1 MTSAQNPIG
10 TSDPP
15 AAPQGYKPTL
25 LDGTPYRFLAP
36 LSRGGMGD
44 VVEAEHVALGKRVV
58 VKLLQERHASRP
70 DYVDRMRIEAQAL
83 AKITHPNLVQVTDF
97 GQTAEGRTFLVM
109 ERLYGRNLREEL
121 EQRTFFP
128 VAEAIDVVRQALAGL
143 AAAHDAG
150 VVHRDVKL
158 DNLFLCDAPEGAR
171 RVVKV
176 LDFGVAKVIGVMGDS
191 TPLPLAFP
199 TAEGVAMGTP
209 RFFSPE
215 QARGRPVDGR
225 ADLYAVGMVLYAL
238 LAGRG
243 PFDHITTLLE
253 LTRAHAFQVPEPPSR
268 YAMQALPTG
277 LDTIVLRAL
286 AKEPAD
292 RFATARTF
300 AAELERVADGL
311 SASNIRPRWDTT
323 DVMPTVPVVKKAPE
337 PVVDDEP
344 ATMRVDTLPKGAL
357 PKAMPDDDD
366 DAPDTP
372 TRRLER
378 PMPFMRG
385 QRKSALPPLP
395 LPEAA
400 PAPAP
405 APAPAAAWEAKQ
417 PATISEPP
425 KTLENIPLP
434 FSEPSTLPRSD
445 AATSQPAKPQQASSL
460 PPDPMLDATLTAAM
474 RAPLPPSDTSA
485 LPPDPILDATFPSG
499 PRAEEPAQARSPSG
513 HPAANRVPSEH
524 PAAPAHSGSE
534 RPTSSGGTGRAD
546 RISALPGRNPDRPS
560 IVPGREGRV
569 SVLPGRTDRTSAL
582 PTRPDR
588 ISALPAR
595 PERTSN
601 VPPRAAEPTA
611 AAPERRSNLPA
622 AAPLHPPAPLPEER
636 ISVPPPGPGG
646 VRPLRAPVPW
656 RRRPA
661 AASTSGAARGAA
673 ATTQNKPVEVEQGK
687 QQMAILVIVAAI
699 AFLAA
704 LVLIALRLR

>member
-10 TSDPP
+10 PSDPP
-15 AAPQGYKPTL
+15 AASQGYKPTL

-36 LSRGGMGD
+36 LGRGGMGD

-70 DYVDRMRIEAQAL
+70 DFVDRMRIEAQAL
-83 AKITHPNLVQVTDF
+83 AKISHPNLVQVTDF

-109 ERLYGRNLREEL
+109 ERLHGRNLREEL
-121 EQRTFFP
+121 EQRQFFP
-128 VAEAIDVVRQALAGL
+128 VAEAIDVTRQALAGL

-150 VVHRDVKL
+150 VVHRDAKL
-158 DNLFLCDAPEGAR
+158 DNLFLCDAPDGGR
-171 RVVKV
+171 RQVKV
-176 LDFGVAKVIGVMGDS
+176 LDFGVAKVINVTGDN

-225 ADLYAVGMVLYAL
+225 ADLYAVGMVLYTL
-238 LAGRG
+238 LVGRG

-268 YAMQALPTG
+268 YATQALPAG
-277 LDTIVLRAL
+277 LDAIVMKAL

-311 SASNIRPRWDTT
+311 SASNIRPRWDAT
-323 DVMPTVPVVKKAPE
+323 DVMPTVPMMQRAPQ

-344 ATMRVDTLPKGAL
+344 ATMRVDAFPKGAL
-357 PKAMPDDDD
+357 PKAIPDDDEE
-366 DAPDTP
+366 APDTP

-378 PMPFMRG
+378 PMPFMRAQG
-385 QRKSALPPLP
+385 KSAVPPLP

-400 PAPAP
+400 PVIASAPAP
-405 APAPAAAWEAKQ
+405 APAWEAKQ
-417 PATISEPP
+417 PTTISEPP

-434 FSEPSTLPRSD
+434 FSRSD
-445 AATSQPAKPQQASSL
+445 AATSQPTKPQEVSSF
-460 PPDPMLDATLTAAM
+460 PPDPILDATLTSAM
-474 RAPLPPSDTSA
+474 RAPKPPSDTSA

-499 PRAEEPAQARSPSG
+499 PRAEEPAAARIPSE

-524 PAAPAHSGSE
+524 PSAPTRTTSE
-534 RPTSSGGTGRAD
+534 RPTSSGSTGRAD

-595 PERTSN
+595 PEHTSN
-601 VPPRAAEPTA
+601 VPPRAADPVA
-611 AAPERRSNLPA
+611 APERPERRSNLPA
-622 AAPLHPPAPLPEER
+622 AAPMHPPAPLPEER

-661 AASTSGAARGAA
+661 ASSTSGAARGAA
-673 ATTQNKPVEVEQGK
+673 TATQNKPVEVANGK
-687 QQMAILVIVAAI
+687 GQMAM
-699 AFLAA
+699 LA
-704 LVLIALRLR
+704 LIAVVAVAVAGVLLALRFR

>member
-10 TSDPP
+10 PSDPP

-25 LDGTPYRFLAP
+25 LDGTPYRFIAP
-36 LSRGGMGD
+36 LGRGGMGD

-58 VKLLQERHASRP
+58 VKLLQERHASRA
-70 DYVDRMRIEAQAL
+70 DFVDRMRIEAQAL

-121 EQRTFFP
+121 EQRKFFP
-128 VAEAIDVVRQALAGL
+128 VAEAIDVVRQTLAGL

-158 DNLFLCDAPEGAR
+158 DNLFLCDAPDGGR
-171 RVVKV
+171 RLVKV
-176 LDFGVAKVIGVMGDS
+176 LDFGVAKVISVTGES

-225 ADLYAVGMVLYAL
+225 ADLYAAGMVLYTL

-243 PFDHITTLLE
+243 PFEHITTLLE

-268 YAMQALPTG
+268 YAAQALPAG
-277 LDTIVLRAL
+277 LDAIVMKAL
-286 AKEPAD
+286 AKEPVE

-311 SASNIRPRWDTT
+311 SASNIRPRWDAT
-323 DVMPTVPVVKKAPE
+323 DVMPTVPRMQKAPE

-344 ATMRVDTLPKGAL
+344 ATMRVDALPRGAL

-366 DAPDTP
+366 EAPDTP

-378 PMPFMRG
+378 PMPFMRA
-385 QRKSALPPLP
+385 QRKSAVPPLP
-395 LPEAA
+395 LPEAPPAIA
-400 PAPAP
+400 PAPL
-405 APAPAAAWEAKQ
+405 WETK
-417 PATISEPP
+417 PSTTISEPP
-425 KTLENIPLP
+425 KTLENIPYRP
-434 FSEPSTLPRSD
+434 SEPPTLARPEM
-445 AATSQPAKPQQASSL
+445 AASQPAKPQEATSS
-460 PPDPMLDATLTAAM
+460 PDPMLDATLTSAM
-474 RAPLPPSDTSA
+474 RAPKPPSDTSA

-499 PRAEEPAQARSPSG
+499 PRVEDPAAARSPSE

-524 PAAPAHSGSE
+524 PSGPTRTGSE

-582 PTRPDR
+582 PTKPERT
-588 ISALPAR
+588 SALPAR
-595 PERTSN
+595 AERTERTSN
-601 VPPRAAEPTA
+601 VPPRAVEPA
-611 AAPERRSNLPA
+611 VVPERRSNLPA

-661 AASTSGAARGAA
+661 AGSTSGAARGATTA
-673 ATTQNKPVEVEQGK
+673 AQNKPVEVEKGK
-687 QQMAILVIVAAI
+687 QQTTILAIVAA
-699 AFLAA
+699 LAIVVA
-704 LVLIALRLR
+704 GVLLALRFLR